1 MLTLAKPTTKEV
13 DVAYKNLEFDCRD
26 HIGWLTLNRPE
37 RHNAISLEMIG
48 ELHGFFGSLEERLDV
63 RVVIVRGAGYAFCA
77 GMDLVEAAGLYDKGG
92 TTDQKSPDDSPSYRL
107 AVQRMF
113 SHTIV
118 RMRQAP
124 QPLIAAV
131 RGPAYG
137 GGLSLALGCDVRLAG
152 ESARFCAA
160 YIRVGFSGCDMG
172 SSYFLPRLIGLS
184 RAAEYLYTGRV
195 MDAATAERI
204 GFVSKVV
211 PDDQVDQAAEELAQE
226 MLNATPLGLRMT
238 KEVLNVNV
246 DAPSLVAAAELENR
260 TQILCSFTED
270 AREAGKANFF
280 EKRRPVYHDR

>member
-1 MLTLAKPTTKEV
+1 V
-13 DVAYKNLEFDCRD
+13 VYKNLEFECRD
-26 HIGWLTLNRPE
+26 QIGWLTLNRPE
-37 RHNAISLEMIG
+37 KHNAISLEMIN
-48 ELHGFFGSLEERLDV
+48 ELHSFFAGLGEHLDV

-77 GMDLVEAAGLYDKGG
+77 GMDLLQASGLYDESG
-92 TTDQKSPDDSPSYRL
+92 TSDQKSADDSPTYRL
-107 AVQRMF
+107 AVQRIF
-113 SHTIV
+113 SQTIIQ
-118 RMRQAP
+118 MRQAP
-124 QPLIAAV
+124 QPLIAGV

-172 SSYFLPRLIGLS
+172 SSYFMPRLIGLS

-195 MDAATAERI
+195 MDAVTAERI
-204 GFVSKVV
+204 GLVSRVV

-246 DAPSLVAAAELENR
+246 DAPGLVAAAELENR

-270 AREAGKANFF
+270 AREAGRASFF